1 MNIINVIRITKM
13 NNIVQVLSK
22 YPQYIEKRSFNAGKT
37 IFLENDTCQSVGIV
51 KSGEISIKSYF
62 DNGKEV
68 TYNVL
73 LEGQM
78 FGNNLIFSSNPRYRG
93 DVISQKE
100 SEIWFLSKEN
110 LLKILKEDEEFLVLY
125 LTQQSD
131 FSKTLNLKIKLLTIS
146 GAEDRLLY
154 YLTFNKSK
162 IIYKS
167 VTKLADELYLTRESL
182 SRTITKLV
190 KNKKIKKSGKTLELV
205 V

>member
-1 MNIINVIRITKM
+1 M
-13 NNIVQVLSK
+13 NNIVQILSK
-22 YPQYIEKRSFNAGKT
+22 YPQYIEKRSFKAGET
-37 IFLENDTCQSVGIV
+37 IFLENDTCKSLGTV

-62 DNGKEV
+62 ANGKEV

-73 LEGQM
+73 EEGQM
-78 FGNNLIFSSNPRYRG
+78 FGNNLVFSSNPRYRG

-154 YLTFNKSK
+154 YLTFNKNK
-162 IIYKS
+162 ISYKS

-182 SRTITKLV
+182 SRTITKLT

>member
-1 MNIINVIRITKM
+1 M

-22 YPQYIEKRSFNAGKT
+22 YTQYIEKKSFKAGKT
-37 IFLENDTCQSVGIV
+37 IFLENDICQSVGIV

-62 DNGKEV
+62 ANGKEV

-110 LLKILKEDEEFLVLY
+110 LLKIIKEDEEFLVLY

-154 YLTFNKSK
+154 YLTFNKNK

-190 KNKKIKKSGKTLELV
+190 KYKKIIKSGKTLELV

>member
-1 MNIINVIRITKM
+1 M
-13 NNIVQVLSK
+13 NNIVQILSK
-22 YPQYIEKRSFNAGKT
+22 NPQYIEKRSFKAGET

-62 DNGKEV
+62 ANGKEV

-73 LEGQM
+73 EEGQM
-78 FGNNLIFSSNPRYRG
+78 FGNNLVFSSNPRYRG

-100 SEIWFLSKEN
+100 SEIWFLNKEN
-110 LLKILKEDEEFLVLY
+110 LLKILKEDGEFLVLY

-154 YLTFNKSK
+154 YLTFNKNK

>member
-1 MNIINVIRITKM
+1 M

-22 YPQYIEKRSFNAGKT
+22 YPQHIEKRSFNAGKT

-62 DNGKEV
+62 ANGKEV

-73 LEGQM
+73 LDGQM

-154 YLTFNKSK
+154 YLTFNKNK

-167 VTKLADELYLTRESL
+167 VTKLANELYLTRESL

>member
-1 MNIINVIRITKM
+1 M

-62 DNGKEV
+62 ANGKEV

-78 FGNNLIFSSNPRYRG
+78 FGNNLIFSSNPSYRG

-154 YLTFNKSK
+154 YLTFNKNK

-190 KNKKIKKSGKTLELV
+190 KNKKIKKSRKTLELV

>member
-1 MNIINVIRITKM
+1 M
-13 NNIVQVLSK
+13 NNIVQILSK
-22 YPQYIEKRSFNAGKT
+22 YPQYLEKRSFKAGKT
-37 IFLENDTCQSVGIV
+37 IFLENDTCKAVAVV

-62 DNGKEV
+62 SNGKEV

-73 LEGQM
+73 EEGHM
-78 FGNNLIFSSNPRYRG
+78 FGNNLVFSSNPRYRG

-110 LLKILKEDEEFLVLY
+110 LLKILKTDEEFLVLY

-131 FSKTLNLKIKLLTIS
+131 FSKTLNLKIKLLTIN

-154 YLTFNKSK
+154 YLTFNKNK
-162 IIYKS
+162 ISYKS
-167 VTKLADELYLTRESL
+167 ITKLADELYLSRESL
-182 SRTITKLV
+182 SRTITKLA
-190 KNKKIKKSGKTLELV
+190 KIKKIKKLGKTLELV